1 MTDAPNEPQQP
12 PPAAAAAASDDKT
25 MPIVVYALYLAS
37 FVAGV
42 TVIIGVVLAYLNKDA
57 APDWIKSHY
66 QFQIRTFWI
75 SLIAGVIA
83 LPLCMIG
90 IGFVLMAAIC
100 VWFAVR
106 SIVGLVKLNNGE
118 AYPNPQTWMI

>member
-1 MTDAPNEPQQP
+1 MTDAPNDPQHP
-12 PPAAAAAASDDKT
+12 PQSAVAASDDKT
-25 MPIVVYALYLAS
+25 MAIVVYALYLGS

-42 TVIIGVVLAYLNKDA
+42 TAIIGVILAYLNKDA

-75 SLIAGVIA
+75 SLIGGVIA
-83 LPLCMIG
+83 APLCLVG
-90 IGFVLMAAIC
+90 VGFLLLAAIG

-118 AYPNPQTWMI
+118 AYPNPQTWMV